1 MDRAEQV
8 TPLPPLPPPVR
19 IRKTATTTKRPIRPQ
34 KAVRHVPRARK
45 NIPRNKN
52 VRRELS
58 AGGVAVRQ
66 ERGQWLVALLKTEHR
81 RGEVW
86 VLPKGHV
93 ETTRKE
99 RVDEAA
105 KREVQEE
112 VGIQELTLKE
122 QLGTTRFVFQAEE
135 ALVKKTVHYYLMTTE
150 QVELK
155 PQEEEGFIDAGWFPI
170 GVAITMLEYDTDQD
184 IVAKAQVILE
194 GKTSYVPT
202 RSVSKKQTG
211 RPTLK
216 RSIRI
221 HS

>member
-1 MDRAEQV
+1 MDTAEQGMPV
-8 TPLPPLPPPVR
+8 PPLPPPVR
-19 IRKTATTTKRPIRPQ
+19 RRQTATNQKKKFRP
-34 KAVRHVPRARK
+34 KKVVRHVPRAHK
-45 NIPRNKN
+45 GVVRNKK

-93 ETTRKE
+93 EMERKE

-112 VGIQELTLKE
+112 VGIQELIVKE

-135 ALVKKTVHYYLMTTE
+135 ALVKKTVHYYLMITE

-170 GVAITMLEYDTDQD
+170 SVAITMLEYDTDQE
-184 IVAKAQVILE
+184 IVAKAQMILE
-194 GKTSYVPT
+194 GKTTVIP
-202 RSVSKKQTG
+202 KKKSS
-211 RPTLK
+211 R
-216 RSIRI
+216 RNIRI

>member
-1 MDRAEQV
+1 MNTIQQTV
-8 TPLPPLPPPVR
+8 PLPPTPPPVR
-19 IRKTATTTKRPIRPQ
+19 SRFQ
-34 KAVRHVPRARK
+34 KAKQHISRVRMRPVKHK
-45 NIPRNKN
+45 K

-66 ERGQWLVALLKTEHR
+66 ERGLWLVALLKTEHR
-81 RGEVW
+81 RGQVW

-93 ETTRKE
+93 ELDKKE
-99 RVDEAA
+99 RVDDAA

-112 VGIQELTLKE
+112 VGIIDLVVRQ
-122 QLGTTRFVFQAEE
+122 QLGTTQFVFQAEE
-135 ALVKKTVHYYLMTTE
+135 ALVKKTVHYYLMVTE
-150 QVELK
+150 QVALK

-184 IVAKAQVILE
+184 IVAKAQIILE
-194 GKTSYVPT
+194 GKTT
-202 RSVSKKQTG
+202 RIPKKQKS
-211 RPTLK
+211 R

>member
-1 MDRAEQV
+1 MDTAQQAKPV
-8 TPLPPLPPPVR
+8 PPLPPPVR
-19 IRKTATTTKRPIRPQ
+19 ARQTATTKKRLPRLKKPV
-34 KAVRHVPRARK
+34 KHVPRARK
-45 NIPRNKN
+45 GVMKNKK

-66 ERGQWLVALLKTEHR
+66 ERGAWMVALLKTEHR

-93 ETTRKE
+93 EMERKE

-112 VGIQELTLKE
+112 VGIQELTVKE
-122 QLGTTRFVFQAEE
+122 LLGTTRFVFQAEE
-135 ALVKKTVHYYLMTTE
+135 ALVKKTVHYYLMITE

-170 GVAITMLEYDTDQD
+170 SVAITMLEYDTDQE
-184 IVAKAQVILE
+184 IVAKAQMILE
-194 GKTSYVPT
+194 GKTAGIP
-202 RSVSKKQTG
+202 KKKSS
-211 RPTLK
+211 R

>member
-1 MDRAEQV
+1 MNTVEQHV
-8 TPLPPLPPPVR
+8 SVPPIPPPVR
-19 IRKTATTTKRPIRPQ
+19 VRQTATNPKKQFRPK
-34 KAVRHVPRARK
+34 KAVAHVPRVRK
-45 NIPRNKN
+45 ASAKNKN

-81 RGEVW
+81 RGQVW

-93 ETTRKE
+93 ETGRKE

-112 VGIQELTLKE
+112 IGIQELVVRE

-135 ALVKKTVHYYLMTTE
+135 ALVKKTVHYYLMVTE
-150 QVELK
+150 QIELK

-170 GVAITMLEYDTDQD
+170 SVAITMLEYDTDQE
-184 IVAKAQVILE
+184 IVAKAQMILE
-194 GKTSYVPT
+194 GKTAGIP
-202 RSVSKKQTG
+202 KKPSS
-211 RPTLK
+211 R

>member
-1 MDRAEQV
+1 MDTAEQAKPV
-8 TPLPPLPPPVR
+8 PPLPPPVR
-19 IRKTATTTKRPIRPQ
+19 RRQTATTQ
-34 KAVRHVPRARK
+34 KKLPRMKKPVKHVPRARK
-45 NIPRNKN
+45 GVVKNKK

-66 ERGQWLVALLKTEHR
+66 ERGAWMVALLKTEHR

-93 ETTRKE
+93 EMERKE

-112 VGIQELTLKE
+112 VGIQELTVKE
-122 QLGTTRFVFQAEE
+122 LLGTTRFVFQAEE
-135 ALVKKTVHYYLMTTE
+135 ALVKKTVHYYLMITE

-170 GVAITMLEYDTDQD
+170 SVAITMLEYDTDQE
-184 IVAKAQVILE
+184 IVAKAQMILE
-194 GKTSYVPT
+194 GKTTLIP
-202 RSVSKKQTG
+202 KKKSS
-211 RPTLK
+211 R

>member
-1 MDRAEQV
+1 MTSEEQKSSV
-8 TPLPPLPPPVR
+8 PPVPPPVR
-19 IRKTATTTKRPIRPQ
+19 YKKTATNTRKPFRP
-34 KAVRHVPRARK
+34 KKVVKHVPRVRK
-45 NIPRNKN
+45 PVQKHKK

-81 RGEVW
+81 RGKVW

-93 ETTRKE
+93 EMDRKE

-112 VGIQELTLKE
+112 IGIQTLVVKE

-150 QVELK
+150 QVELV
-155 PQEEEGFIDAGWFPI
+155 PQAEEGFIDAGWFPI
-170 GVAITMLEYDTDQD
+170 SVAITMLEYDTDQD
-184 IVAKAQVILE
+184 IVAKAQMILE
-194 GKTSYVPT
+194 GK
-202 RSVSKKQTG
+202 VSSISSKTPRK
-211 RPTLK
+211 
-216 RSIRI
+216 SIRI